1 MTPDEF
7 YRKMSVMNQRRL
19 KNKPVS
25 AGSILHQ
32 ATAKVFRRRGFGE
45 GDVLTRWPD
54 IVGRELAALTAPEKL
69 QRQRNALAGAIL
81 HIRVDGAAALELQH
95 KTPIVLERIN
105 AFYGYRAV
113 DGLKLVQGPLPKPEE
128 TRERSMRELSQ
139 AESTFIERE
148 TAPTKNTVL
157 RDALLRLGVSM
168 LRRQDKSLETDDFE
182 N

>member
-1 MTPDEF
+1 MTLDAF
-7 YRKMSVMNQRRL
+7 YRKMSVMNQRRF

-32 ATAKVFRRRGFGE
+32 ATAKVFRRRGFAE

-54 IVGRELAALTAPEKL
+54 IVGPELAALTAPEKL
-69 QRQRNALAGAIL
+69 QRQRSALEGAIL

-113 DGLKLVQGPLPKPEE
+113 DSLRLVQGPLPEPKM
-128 TRERSMRELSQ
+128 THKKSMRELSR
-139 AESTFIERE
+139 AESTSIKRE
-148 TAPTKNTVL
+148 AASTKNTDL
-157 RDALLRLGVSM
+157 RDALLRLGTSM
-168 LRRQDKSLETDDFE
+168 LRREDKSLKTDGFE